1 MSDMM
6 RKLAEPFPDSLVHK
20 NPSGG
25 GSYIKHHVINQ
36 RLIQVLG
43 VPPSFEKVEV
53 IFGDVAAIPPN
64 PQGKSQRAKD
74 GAEALRNV
82 IVAVVARLTVEIDGR
97 KVIVEEAGDCEEPHN
112 WKTDGQ
118 RLKDAMSD
126 AYKRCAMRLGCGL
139 HLWSQDEYFLYS
151 KLQEGGSLAGG
162 TPASSSPKTSGEV
175 AGEVLAGSANTE
187 PQASLDVSPPADVAG
202 GGEEKDDG
210 STEVWGSASTG
221 PESAPTSS
229 GNNIPEVEAL
239 LEKFSHGKVLMTA
252 IKIARANALD
262 PPLGTEAIN
271 KPLAELVEKQLEG
284 ANA

>member
-1 MSDMM
+1 MNNVM
-6 RKLAEPFPDSLVHK
+6 RELARPFPDKYIEK

-25 GSYIKHHVINQ
+25 GHYVKHHVIVQ

-74 GAEALRNV
+74 GADALRNV
-82 IVAVVARLTVEIDGR
+82 VVAVVARLTVTIDGQ

-126 AYKRCAMRLGCGL
+126 AYKRCAMRLGVGL
-139 HLWSQDEYFLYS
+139 HLWSQDQFFLFD
-151 KLQEGGSLAGG
+151 KLNEEGGSLAGG
-162 TPASSSPKTSGEV
+162 TPASPSPQASGEV

-202 GGEEKDDG
+202 GGGD
-210 STEVWGSASTG
+210 
-221 PESAPTSS
+221 ESADRRGSGEEPGPASS
-229 GNNIPEVEAL
+229 GGVSTTVQQLINTFNQAKVMAVARRIAQATAMAPPLLPADVNDSLAAL
-239 LEKFSHGKVLMTA
+239 VKQDLEKV
-252 IKIARANALD
+252 NA
-262 PPLGTEAIN
+262 
-271 KPLAELVEKQLEG
+271 
-284 ANA
+284 